1 MKTYNMIITA
11 CVLDKN
17 GDLTW
22 HKEEFVGTVRQAM
35 ILVDSLRGKA
45 TRAWAIADGEI
56 FYAFAW
62 Y

>member
-17 GDLTW
+17 SDLTW

-45 TRAWAIADGEI
+45 TQA
-56 FYAFAW
+56 
-62 Y
+62 

>member
-1 MKTYNMIITA
+1 MKTYNMIIA

-22 HKEEFVGTVRQAM
+22 HKEEFVGTAKQAM

-45 TRAWAIADGEI
+45 TQAWAIADGEI
-56 FYAFAW
+56 FYTFT
-62 Y
+62 

>member
-1 MKTYNMIITA
+1 MIITA

-22 HKEEFVGTVRQAM
+22 HKEEFVGTVKQAM

-45 TRAWAIADGEI
+45 TQAWAIADGEI
-56 FYAFAW
+56 FYTFT
-62 Y
+62 

>member
-22 HKEEFVGTVRQAM
+22 HKEELTGSLRQGMALLESVKGLATQAWLMIDGTVYQA
-35 ILVDSLRGKA
+35 IK
-45 TRAWAIADGEI
+45 
-56 FYAFAW
+56 
-62 Y
+62 